1 MERGLTAGRSEK
13 YDRPPPAPSRRIH
26 LLAPAAAALA
36 LIPIAVSI
44 RYTADFGLA
53 YHGGVEAWASGHPE
67 RVFSWIST
75 PFLALVVGLITRLAT
90 EANSA
95 HVFLG
100 TNLLLWGGLLTAVWS
115 RLYGRVPSP
124 WWWGTLVAAAAF
136 SPAIS
141 TIYWLSFNLV
151 AFVLAVAGV
160 VLIGRHDKLAGLLI
174 GASLALKPIL
184 LIVPV
189 ALLLRRES
197 RPAGLWSIASAAVL
211 SLCGLG
217 FLAWRAGAW
226 SVLDPFAY
234 LAAFA
239 AKGRGPLISCVV
251 ENYSPVAFLCRL
263 GIPTPTVVTV
273 GLAAAVALL
282 GWLLAQR
289 SRHSTGSGW
298 ELFALACLLS
308 PMIGPVEWA
317 TYQLAFAP
325 LMLLLAYQFWSA
337 RAPVRFWAYLAVPYL
352 MADLVWDP
360 LESLAGA
367 PIAVLVV
374 SYSVGQFA
382 QYFLILLWIQWMR
395 MRSSNSTTKAMAGR
409 GAQAG

>member
-1 MERGLTAGRSEK
+1 LTARRSDAHELPPLGPGR
-13 YDRPPPAPSRRIH
+13 RLH
-26 LLAPAAAALA
+26 LLAPAAAPLA
-36 LIPIAVSI
+36 LIPVALSI

-75 PFLALVVGLITRLAT
+75 PFLALVMALITRLGT
-90 EANSA
+90 EEASA

-100 TNLLLWGGLLTAVWS
+100 ANLVLWGGLLIAAWT
-115 RLYGRVPSP
+115 RFQGRVPP
-124 WWWGTLVAAAAF
+124 AWWRGTLVAAAVF

-151 AFVLAVAGV
+151 AFVLALAGF
-160 VLIGRHDKLAGLLI
+160 VLIGRHDRLAGLLI

-184 LIVPV
+184 LVVPL

-197 RPAGLWSIASAAVL
+197 RPAALWSIAAAAGLSA
-211 SLCGLG
+211 CGLG

-239 AKGRGPLISCVV
+239 AKGHGPLFSCVV
-251 ENYSPVAFLCRL
+251 QNYSPVAFLCRL
-263 GIPTPTVVTV
+263 GVPNSTVVTV
-273 GLAAAVALL
+273 GLAAGVGLL
-282 GWLLAQR
+282 GWLLLQR
-289 SRHSTGSGW
+289 SRHSSGSLW

-317 TYQLAFAP
+317 SYQLVFAP
-325 LMLLLAYQFWSA
+325 LMLLLAYQFWTA
-337 RAPVRFWAYLAVPYL
+337 RAPFRFWVYLAAAFL
-352 MADLVWDP
+352 MTDLVWDP

-367 PIAVLVV
+367 PVLVLV
-374 SYSVGQFA
+374 ISYSAGQFV
-382 QYFLILLWIQWMR
+382 QYFLILIWVQWVR
-395 MRSSNSTTKAMAGR
+395 LGPAPASNMTARPAIIN
-409 GAQAG
+409 A